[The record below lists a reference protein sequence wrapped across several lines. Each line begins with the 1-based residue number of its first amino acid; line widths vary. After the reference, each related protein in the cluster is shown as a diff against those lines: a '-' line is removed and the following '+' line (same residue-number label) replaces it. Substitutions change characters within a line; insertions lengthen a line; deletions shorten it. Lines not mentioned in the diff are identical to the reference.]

1 MSIVDDITKG
11 IDLARLGF
19 DLAKALVSR
28 FAGDDNVL
36 DLRVRDL
43 LPGPTQLE
51 LAKAQADLKAA
62 AKFGE
67 SP

>member
-1 MSIVDDITKG
+1 MTIIDDISKG

-19 DLAKALVSR
+19 DIAKALVNR
-28 FAGDDNVL
+28 FGGDDNVL

-51 LAKAQADLKAA
+51 LAKAQADAKAA